1 MLSKPL
7 RFSNISSFIAVS
19 KMFKKAAT
27 QDDAE
32 KTGFERRCLF
42 EIRRIV
48 GFNPGWD
55 YARISIFVAVP
66 PGNMG
71 IIC

>member
-1 MLSKPL
+1 
-7 RFSNISSFIAVS
+7 
-19 KMFKKAAT
+19 MFKKAAT